1 MNLQLY
7 WLILD
12 GKEIR
17 PHDWEIESS
26 MYLKTQGHSTTHPK
40 NKMKQNKANKNRQ
53 SNIQH
58 NI

>member
-26 MYLKTQGHSTTHPK
+26 MYLKTQGHSTTHPE
-40 NKMKQNKANKNRQ
+40 KQNETKQ
-53 SNIQH
+53 SKQKETE
-58 NI
+58 